1 MLNKVYLR
9 LKKFMKDYYKTIIFL
24 VICYFV
30 FTFPLPYYIYAGGG
44 TINIDDRVVIDG
56 DKDKSKGSLNFAYV
70 KELEG
75 NVASFILGNIIPGYD
90 IEKQEN
96 VELNEDETSE
106 DVMFRNKIYLE
117 NANQTAIMLA
127 YQKAGKEVR
136 IKNKHFYIIYVEDKE
151 EDGLRVGDELLKVNG
166 KEIENVEDYTTEIQ
180 NHEVGEKIK
189 VTVKRD
195 DKEKDVTATIKEG
208 DDYKVTGVSV
218 STIYEYDTNPKVE
231 LNFKDSEGGPS
242 GGLMLTL
249 AIYDKLTK
257 GDLTNG
263 LNIVGT
269 GTISSDGTVGEIGG
283 VKYKLNGAVKAK
295 ADLFLVP
302 KGDNYKEALKEKEE
316 HDYDIEIKAIGTF
329 DEAVEYLESLKN
341 KRTPNENAKSH
352 RMKSQNLTECN

>member
-90 IEKQEN
+90 IEKQED

-106 DVMFRNKIYLE
+106 DIMFRNKIYLE

-151 EDGLRVGDELLKVNG
+151 EDGLRVGDELLKVNN
-166 KEIENVEDYTTEIQ
+166 KEIENVEDYTNEIQ

-195 DKEKDVTATIKEG
+195 DKEKDVMATVKEG

-218 STIYEYDTNPKVE
+218 STIYEYKTNPKVE

-263 LNIVGT
+263 LKIVGT

-329 DEAVEYLESLKN
+329 DEAVEYLESLK
-341 KRTPNENAKSH
+341 K
-352 RMKSQNLTECN
+352 

>member
-9 LKKFMKDYYKTIIFL
+9 LKKIMKDYYKTIIFL

-90 IEKQEN
+90 IEKQED

-106 DVMFRNKIYLE
+106 DIMFRNKIYLE

-127 YQKAGKEVR
+127 YKKAGKEVR
-136 IKNKHFYIIYVEDKE
+136 IKNEHFYIIYVEDKE

-166 KEIENVEDYTTEIQ
+166 KEIENVEDYTNEIQ

-195 DKEKDVTATIKEG
+195 DKEKDVMATVKEG

-218 STIYEYDTNPKVE
+218 STIYEYKTNPKVE
-231 LNFKDSEGGPS
+231 LNFKESEGGPS

-263 LNIVGT
+263 LKIVGT

-329 DEAVEYLESLKN
+329 DEAMEYLENMNS
-341 KRTPNENAKSH
+341 
-352 RMKSQNLTECN
+352 

>member
-90 IEKQEN
+90 IEKQED

-106 DVMFRNKIYLE
+106 DIMFRNKIYLE

-166 KEIENVEDYTTEIQ
+166 KEIENVEDYTNEIQ

-195 DKEKDVTATIKEG
+195 DKEKDVMATVKEG

-218 STIYEYDTNPKVE
+218 STIYEYKTNPKVE
-231 LNFKDSEGGPS
+231 LNFKESEGGPS

-263 LNIVGT
+263 LKIVGT

-341 KRTPNENAKSH
+341 KRSPNENAKSH

>member
-9 LKKFMKDYYKTIIFL
+9 LKEFMKEYYKTIIFL
-24 VICYFV
+24 IVCYFV

-44 TINIDDRVVIDG
+44 TIDINDRVEINN
-56 DKDKSKGSLNFAYV
+56 SETSSGSLNFAYV

-75 NVASFILGNIIPGYD
+75 NVASFILGNIIPSYD
-90 IEKQEN
+90 IEKKDN
-96 VELNEDETSE
+96 VSLNEDESNE
-106 DVMFRNKIYLE
+106 DIMFRNKIYLE

-127 YQKAGKEVR
+127 YKKAEKKVS
-136 IKNKHFYIIYVEDKE
+136 IKSKHFYVIYVEDKV

-166 KEIENVEDYTTEIQ
+166 KDIENVEDYTNEIQ
-180 NHEVGEKIK
+180 IHEAGEKIK

-195 DKEKDVTATIKEG
+195 DKEIDVKATVKEG
-208 DDYKVTGVSV
+208 EDYKVTGVSV
-218 STIYEYDTNPKVE
+218 STIYEYKTNPKVK

-263 LNIVGT
+263 LTIVGT

-283 VKYKLNGAVKAK
+283 VKYKLNGAIK
-295 ADLFLVP
+295 ADADIFLVP
-302 KGDNYKEALKEKEE
+302 KGDNYKEALKEKEK

-329 DEAVEYLESLKN
+329 DEAVEYLENLK
-341 KRTPNENAKSH
+341 K
-352 RMKSQNLTECN
+352 

>member
-9 LKKFMKDYYKTIIFL
+9 IKKFMKDYYKTIIFL
-24 VICYFV
+24 IICYFV

-44 TINIDDRVVIDG
+44 TININDRVVVDG
-56 DKDKSKGSLNFAYV
+56 SSDSSGSLNFAYV

-90 IEKQEN
+90 IEKQED

-106 DVMFRNKIYLE
+106 DIMFRNRIYLE

-127 YQKAGKEVR
+127 YQKAGKEVS
-136 IKNKHFYIIYVEDKE
+136 ISDKHFYVIYVEDKE
-151 EDGLRVGDELLKVNG
+151 EDGLRVGDELVKVNG
-166 KEIENVEDYTTEIQ
+166 KDIENVEDYTNEIQ
-180 NHEVGEKIK
+180 NHEVGDKIK
-189 VTVKRD
+189 VTVIRD
-195 DKEKDVTATIKEG
+195 DKKREVTVTVKEG
-208 DDYKVTGVSV
+208 ADYKVTGVSV
-218 STIYEYDTNPKVE
+218 STIYEYKTNPKVE

-257 GDLTNG
+257 GDLTND
-263 LNIVGT
+263 LKIVGT

-329 DEAVEYLESLKN
+329 DEAVSYLESL
-341 KRTPNENAKSH
+341 ES
-352 RMKSQNLTECN
+352 

>member
-90 IEKQEN
+90 IEKQED

-106 DVMFRNKIYLE
+106 DIMFRNKIYLE

-166 KEIENVEDYTTEIQ
+166 KEIENVEDYTNEIQ

-218 STIYEYDTNPKVE
+218 STIYEYKTDPKVE

-263 LNIVGT
+263 LKIVGT

-329 DEAVEYLESLKN
+329 DEAVEYLESLK
-341 KRTPNENAKSH
+341 K
-352 RMKSQNLTECN
+352 

>member
-9 LKKFMKDYYKTIIFL
+9 LKEFMKEYYKTIIFL
-24 VICYFV
+24 IVCYFV

-44 TINIDDRVVIDG
+44 TIDINDRVEINN
-56 DKDKSKGSLNFAYV
+56 SETSSGSLNFAYV

-75 NVASFILGNIIPGYD
+75 NVASFILGNIIPSYD
-90 IEKQEN
+90 IEKKDK
-96 VELNEDETSE
+96 VSLNEDESNE
-106 DVMFRNKIYLE
+106 DIMFRNKIYLE

-127 YQKAGKEVR
+127 YQKAEKKVS
-136 IKNKHFYIIYVEDKE
+136 IKSKHFYVIYVEDKV

-166 KEIENVEDYTTEIQ
+166 KDIENVEDYTNEIQ
-180 NHEVGEKIK
+180 IHEAGEKIK

-195 DKEKDVTATIKEG
+195 DKEIDVKATVKEG
-208 DDYKVTGVSV
+208 EDYKVTGISV
-218 STIYEYDTNPKVE
+218 STIYEYKTNPKVK

-263 LNIVGT
+263 LTIVGT

-283 VKYKLNGAVKAK
+283 VKYKLNGAIK
-295 ADLFLVP
+295 ADADIFLVP
-302 KGDNYKEALKEKEE
+302 KGDNYKEALKEKEK

-329 DEAVEYLESLKN
+329 DEAVEYLENLK
-341 KRTPNENAKSH
+341 K
-352 RMKSQNLTECN
+352 

>member
-9 LKKFMKDYYKTIIFL
+9 LKEFMKEYYKTIIFL
-24 VICYFV
+24 IVCYFV

-44 TINIDDRVVIDG
+44 TIDINDRVEINN
-56 DKDKSKGSLNFAYV
+56 SETSSGSLNFAYV

-75 NVASFILGNIIPGYD
+75 NVASFILGNIIPSYD
-90 IEKQEN
+90 IEKKDN
-96 VELNEDETSE
+96 VSLNEDESNE
-106 DVMFRNKIYLE
+106 DIMFRNKIYLE

-127 YQKAGKEVR
+127 YKKAEKKVS
-136 IKNKHFYIIYVEDKE
+136 IKSKHFYVIYVEDKV

-166 KEIENVEDYTTEIQ
+166 KDIENVEDYTNEIQ
-180 NHEVGEKIK
+180 IHEAGEKIK

-195 DKEKDVTATIKEG
+195 DKEIDVKATVKEG
-208 DDYKVTGVSV
+208 EDYKVTGISV
-218 STIYEYDTNPKVE
+218 STIYEYKTNPKVK

-263 LNIVGT
+263 LTIVGT

-283 VKYKLNGAVKAK
+283 VKYKLNGAIK
-295 ADLFLVP
+295 ADADIFLVP
-302 KGDNYKEALKEKEE
+302 KGDNYKEALKEKEK

-329 DEAVEYLESLKN
+329 DEAASYLESL
-341 KRTPNENAKSH
+341 ES
-352 RMKSQNLTECN
+352 

>member
-90 IEKQEN
+90 IEKQED

-106 DVMFRNKIYLE
+106 DIMFRNKIYLE

-166 KEIENVEDYTTEIQ
+166 KEIENVEDYTNEIQ

-195 DKEKDVTATIKEG
+195 DKEKDVMATVKEG

-218 STIYEYDTNPKVE
+218 STIYEYKTDPKVE
-231 LNFKDSEGGPS
+231 LNFKESEGGPS

-263 LNIVGT
+263 LKIVGT

-329 DEAVEYLESLKN
+329 DEAVEYLESLK
-341 KRTPNENAKSH
+341 K
-352 RMKSQNLTECN
+352 

>member
-44 TINIDDRVVIDG
+44 TINIDNRVVIDG

-106 DVMFRNKIYLE
+106 DIMFRNKIYLE

-166 KEIENVEDYTTEIQ
+166 KEIENVEDYTNEIQ

-218 STIYEYDTNPKVE
+218 STIYEYKTNPKVE

-263 LNIVGT
+263 LKIVGT

-329 DEAVEYLESLKN
+329 DEAVEYLES
-341 KRTPNENAKSH
+341 
-352 RMKSQNLTECN
+352 

>member
-90 IEKQEN
+90 IEKQED

-106 DVMFRNKIYLE
+106 DIMFRNKIYLE

-151 EDGLRVGDELLKVNG
+151 KDGLRVGDELLKVNG
-166 KEIENVEDYTTEIQ
+166 KEIENVEDYTNEIQ

-195 DKEKDVTATIKEG
+195 DKEKDVMATVKEG

-218 STIYEYDTNPKVE
+218 STIYEYKTNPKVE

-257 GDLTNG
+257 GDLTND
-263 LNIVGT
+263 LKIVGT

-329 DEAVEYLESLKN
+329 DEAVEYLES
-341 KRTPNENAKSH
+341 
-352 RMKSQNLTECN
+352 

>member
-44 TINIDDRVVIDG
+44 TININDRVVIDG

-90 IEKQEN
+90 IEKQED

-106 DVMFRNKIYLE
+106 DIMFRNKIYLE

-136 IKNKHFYIIYVEDKE
+136 IKNKHFYIIYLEDKE

-166 KEIENVEDYTTEIQ
+166 KEIENVEDYTNEIQ

-195 DKEKDVTATIKEG
+195 DKEKDVMATVKEG

-218 STIYEYDTNPKVE
+218 STIYEYKTNPKVE

-263 LNIVGT
+263 LKIVGT

-329 DEAVEYLESLKN
+329 DEAVEYLECLK
-341 KRTPNENAKSH
+341 K
-352 RMKSQNLTECN
+352 

>member
-106 DVMFRNKIYLE
+106 DIMFRNKIYLE

-166 KEIENVEDYTTEIQ
+166 KEIENVEDYTNEIQ

-195 DKEKDVTATIKEG
+195 DKEKDVMATVKEG

-218 STIYEYDTNPKVE
+218 STIYEYKTNPKVE
-231 LNFKDSEGGPS
+231 LNFKESEGGPS

-263 LNIVGT
+263 LKIVGT

-329 DEAVEYLESLKN
+329 DEAVEYLESLK
-341 KRTPNENAKSH
+341 K
-352 RMKSQNLTECN
+352 

>member
-9 LKKFMKDYYKTIIFL
+9 LKKIMKDYYKTIIFL

-90 IEKQEN
+90 IEKQED

-106 DVMFRNKIYLE
+106 DIMFRNKIYLE

-166 KEIENVEDYTTEIQ
+166 KDIENVEDYTNEVQ
-180 NHEVGEKIK
+180 NHEVGDKIK
-189 VTVKRD
+189 VTVIRD
-195 DKEKDVTATIKEG
+195 DKEQDVIATVKEG

-218 STIYEYDTNPKVE
+218 STIYEYKTNPKVE
-231 LNFKDSEGGPS
+231 LNFKESEGGPS

-263 LNIVGT
+263 LKIVGT

-283 VKYKLNGAVKAK
+283 VKYKLNGALKAK

-329 DEAVEYLESLKN
+329 DEAVEYLES
-341 KRTPNENAKSH
+341 
-352 RMKSQNLTECN
+352 